1 MVFPVTLSLS
11 LLAVAQPANVSRY
24 DVGIIAMY
32 LLFLASMGWIFRR
45 FNTESKDYFAGGYR
59 QTWWLLGASSFISNF
74 SCWTFTG
81 AAGIAYTYGFLIFG
95 VYCTDVLGFCI
106 AYAWFAPR
114 FRQLRLVTAMDAL
127 RLRFGRFNEQFFTW
141 IGFIRSLGFAA
152 VWLIGLSIILS
163 TAFHFPPVPVILVT
177 GVVVIVIALL
187 GGNWAVAASDFI
199 QLLVL
204 MSITIVV
211 GVMTLVKI
219 GGVGAFLAQIPA
231 THFEVLRPAGSIP
244 YDWLYLVTYL
254 LSAVYD
260 RNDIQRAAKYIPA
273 KDSKHARRS
282 TLIPLF
288 GYMIMPLFWFIP
300 PLAAFTLAPNL
311 MEQNLMNNPS
321 EASYIAVCLAV
332 LPQGLIGLMIAA
344 MFSATI
350 ASMDVALN
358 KNAGFFV
365 KNFYQPVLRKHAT
378 DRELFVAGEISTVV
392 FGVLVVGLA
401 MSVVMGSKIS
411 LFDAFLY
418 LNAYLGLPLSIP
430 MFLGML
436 IKKVPRWAGWG
447 TTLFGVGVTVL
458 LYDFLPTVWGRELF
472 APWLGETAYH
482 YAITNRFVMTNM
494 VGVPLIMLFFVATK
508 LLYREPAGSAFE
520 RDSAE
525 FFRRMETPVDFE
537 KEVGGDNTAAQAGLL
552 GRIAYLYGAF
562 IVALVLIPNSFGD
575 RIGIFACAL
584 IPLAV
589 GLGLRRYARRHPPA
603 GRVSDPPLKTPT
615 TENPV
620 PPHRIHS

>member
-1 MVFPVTLSLS
+1 
-11 LLAVAQPANVSRY
+11 
-24 DVGIIAMY
+24 G
-32 LLFLASMGWIFRR
+32 
-45 FNTESKDYFAGGYR
+45 SKDYFAGGYR

-81 AAGIAYTYGFLIFG
+81 AAGIAYTYGFLIFA
-95 VYCTDVLGFCI
+95 VYLTDVLGFVVS
-106 AYAWFAPR
+106 YAWFAPR
-114 FRQLRLVTAMDAL
+114 FRQLRMVTAMDAL

-163 TAFHFPPVPVILVT
+163 TAFNFPPVPVILVT
-177 GVVVIVIALL
+177 GVVVIVIALV

-211 GVMTLVKI
+211 GVMTLIKI
-219 GGVGAFLAQIPA
+219 GGIGAFIDQIPE
-231 THFEVLRPAGSIP
+231 THFQVLRPAGSIP
-244 YDWLYLVTYL
+244 YDWLYVVTL
-254 LSAVYD
+254 LFSAVYD

-273 KDSKHARRS
+273 KDSRHARRS
-282 TLIPLF
+282 ALVPLF
-288 GYMIMPLFWFIP
+288 GYMIMPIFWFIP
-300 PLAAFTLAPNL
+300 PLAAFTLAPDL
-311 MEQNLMNNPS
+311 MEQKLMNNPS

-365 KNFYQPVLRKHAT
+365 KNFYQPIVRKKAG
-378 DRELFVAGEISTVV
+378 DRELLLAGEISTVV
-392 FGVLVVGLA
+392 FGALIVALA
-401 MSVVMGSKIS
+401 MSVVVGSTIS

-447 TTLFGVGVTVL
+447 TTLFG
-458 LYDFLPTVWGRELF
+458 
-472 APWLGETAYH
+472 
-482 YAITNRFVMTNM
+482 
-494 VGVPLIMLFFVATK
+494 
-508 LLYREPAGSAFE
+508 
-520 RDSAE
+520 
-525 FFRRMETPVDFE
+525 
-537 KEVGGDNTAAQAGLL
+537 
-552 GRIAYLYGAF
+552 
-562 IVALVLIPNSFGD
+562 
-575 RIGIFACAL
+575 
-584 IPLAV
+584 
-589 GLGLRRYARRHPPA
+589 
-603 GRVSDPPLKTPT
+603 
-615 TENPV
+615 
-620 PPHRIHS
+620 

>member
-1 MVFPVTLSLS
+1 MLNVPVFPVLP
-11 LLAVAQPANVSRY
+11 LAVLSSRVSGY
-24 DVGIIAMY
+24 DLAILGAY
-32 LLFLASMGWIFRR
+32 LVFLASMGWIFRR
-45 FNTESKDYFAGGYR
+45 FNKGTKDYFAGGYR

-81 AAGIAYTYGFLIFG
+81 AAGIAYTYGLLIFG

-106 AYAWFAPR
+106 SYGWFAPR
-114 FRQLRLVTAMDAL
+114 FRQLRMVTAMDAL

-141 IGFIRSLGFAA
+141 IGFVRSLGFAA

-163 TAFHFPPVPVILVT
+163 TAFNFPPVPVILVT
-177 GVVVIVIALL
+177 GVVVVVIALV

-211 GVMTLVKI
+211 GVLTLIKI
-219 GGVGAFLAQIPA
+219 GGIGAFIDQIPPG
-231 THFEVLRPAGSIP
+231 HWQVLRPAGSIP
-244 YDWLYLVTYL
+244 YDWLYMVTAL
-254 LSAVYD
+254 FSAVYD

-273 KDSKHARRS
+273 KDSNHARRS
-282 TLIPLF
+282 ALVPLF
-288 GYMIMPLFWFIP
+288 GYLIMPVFWFIP
-300 PLAAFTLAPNL
+300 PLAAFTLAPHL
-311 MEQNLMNNPS
+311 LEQKLMNNPS

-332 LPQGLIGLMIAA
+332 LPQGMIGLMIAA

-365 KNFYQPVLRKHAT
+365 KNFYQPLVRKHAG
-378 DRELFVAGEISTVV
+378 DRELLLAGEISTVV
-392 FGVLVVGLA
+392 FGALIVALA

-436 IKKVPRWAGWG
+436 VKKVPRWAGWG
-447 TTLFGVGVTVL
+447 TSLFGILVTVL
-458 LYDFLPTVWGRELF
+458 LYDVLPTAVGRAWV
-472 APWLGETAYH
+472 APLTGESVYH

-494 VGVPLIMLFFVATK
+494 VGVPLIMLFFWCTRFF
-508 LLYREPAGSAFE
+508 YREPAGSDYE

-525 FFRRMETPVDFE
+525 FFRRMETPVDFD
-537 KEVGGDNTAAQAGLL
+537 KEVGGDNTAQQAGLL
-552 GRIAYLYGAF
+552 GRIACLYGAF
-562 IVALVLIPNSFGD
+562 IVLLVLIPNTLTD
-575 RIGIFACAL
+575 RISILACAL
-584 IPLAV
+584 IPLGV
-589 GLGLRRYARRHPPA
+589 GFGLRGYSRRRTAVTGPI
-603 GRVSDPPLKTPT
+603 
-615 TENPV
+615 PV
-620 PPHRIHS
+620 ATIPS

>member
-1 MVFPVTLSLS
+1 MTVLFAPSLALLSS
-11 LLAVAQPANVSRY
+11 HVSGYDFAILAA
-24 DVGIIAMY
+24 Y
-32 LLFLASMGWIFRR
+32 LLFLASMGAIFRR
-45 FNTESKDYFAGGYR
+45 FNRGSKDYFAGGYR

-106 AYAWFAPR
+106 SYAWFAPR
-114 FRQLRLVTAMDAL
+114 FRQLRMVTAMDAF

-163 TAFHFPPVPVILVT
+163 TAFNFPPVPVILAT
-177 GVVVIVIALL
+177 GAVVVVIALV

-211 GVMTLVKI
+211 GVLTLIKI
-219 GGVGAFLAQIPA
+219 GGVGAFIAQIPA
-231 THFEVLRPAGSIP
+231 DHFQVLRPAGSIP
-244 YDWLYLVTYL
+244 YDWLYVTTAL
-254 LSAVYD
+254 FMAIYD
-260 RNDIQRAAKYIPA
+260 RNDIQRASKYIPA
-273 KDSKHARRS
+273 KDSRHARRS
-282 TLIPLF
+282 ALVPLF
-288 GYMIMPLFWFIP
+288 GYMIMPVFWFIP
-300 PLAAFTLAPNL
+300 PLAAFTLAPHL
-311 MEQNLMNNPS
+311 LEQKLMNNPG

-332 LPQGLIGLMIAA
+332 LPRGMIGLMIAA

-365 KNFYQPVLRKHAT
+365 KNFYQPVLRRHAS
-378 DRELFVAGEISTVV
+378 DRELLIAGEISTVV
-392 FGVLVVGLA
+392 FGVLIVALA
-401 MSVVMGSKIS
+401 MSVVTGSKIS

-436 IKKVPRWAGWG
+436 IKRVPRWAGWG
-447 TTLFGVGVTVL
+447 TTLFGVLVTVL
-458 LYDFLPTVWGRELF
+458 LYDVLPTGIGRAAV
-472 APWLGETAYH
+472 APWAGEAVYH
-482 YAITNRFVMTNM
+482 YAVTNRFVMTNL
-494 VGVPLIMLFFVATK
+494 VGVPLVMLFFWSTK
-508 LLYREPAGSAFE
+508 LFYREPAGSEFE

-525 FFRRMETPVDFE
+525 FFRRMETPVDFD
-537 KEVGGDNTAAQAGLL
+537 KEVGGDNSAQQAGLL
-552 GRIAYLYGAF
+552 GRIALIYGAF
-562 IVALVLIPNSFGD
+562 IVLLVLIPNTLLD
-575 RIGIFACAL
+575 RLGILACAL
-584 IPLAV
+584 IPLAA
-589 GLGLRRYARRHPPA
+589 GAALRSYARRRAAATPGPA
-603 GRVSDPPLKTPT
+603 VSAVL
-615 TENPV
+615 
-620 PPHRIHS
+620 